1 MSERADSPKPDEL
14 PHDAGLP
21 PDAKPTADT
30 PPDEPAP
37 EGAARPSVAPRTTGW
52 REEAM
57 GTALAAAAMGI
68 WLIVSPAALDYA
80 SDDAAW
86 NPVVCGALVV
96 VFSLARATGRWSP
109 WALAVITFVIGVW
122 LAISA
127 FLLDAPIGGQWNQA
141 AFGSIVALLSLV
153 GLAGLQRGRELNPR

>member
-1 MSERADSPKPDEL
+1 
-14 PHDAGLP
+14 
-21 PDAKPTADT
+21 
-30 PPDEPAP
+30 
-37 EGAARPSVAPRTTGW
+37 
-52 REEAM
+52 M
-57 GTALAAAAMGI
+57 GTALAAAAVGI

-86 NPVVCGALVV
+86 NPVVCGVLVV

-127 FLLDAPIGGQWNQA
+127 FLLEAPIGGQWNQA
-141 AFGSIVALLSLV
+141 GFGSIIALLSLV